1 MTTKRDKKTAI
12 KKTEKWNWVL
22 IIMVI
27 SLAAFAYYHPE
38 QISDLQTSL
47 RQMSDKDGNRI
58 GEKLE
63 REINVILK
71 QTDTKNRDAYETAI
85 DEVSGISKIFD
96 RAEEGIEPA
105 VDELSSFK
113 GCAILC
119 YHIAKDQFSGTYETE
134 ERIKSVMDA
143 HIGRN
148 VLYAGQQM
156 ENVLARLNDAL
167 ARNTTDMQVR
177 LASIGE
183 TVLGSEDETARKAF
197 KNYVARMSTV
207 SERFSNIALGTVTS
221 GVGLTISAFL
231 VKTTLRQAKNVLGHI
246 ARRMGTSTAYAI
258 AAAAADGPFLI
269 GDAIAVIL
277 EVGGASWCA
286 YDLYNVQFLL
296 KEQVTVELTNA
307 LFQYRGEVL
316 ALGKKSSGGLLKAY
330 HEKNLKIAKDLTN
343 HLS

>member
-1 MTTKRDKKTAI
+1 MRISRLKWVA
-12 KKTEKWNWVL
+12 EKWNWVL
-22 IIMVI
+22 IILVI
-27 SLAAFAYYHPE
+27 FLAAFAYYHPE

-47 RQMSDKDGNRI
+47 RQIYDKDGNRI

-71 QTDTKNRDAYETAI
+71 QTDTKNRDDYETAI
-85 DEVSGISKIFD
+85 DELSGISRIFE

-183 TVLGSEDETARKAF
+183 TVLGSEDETVQKAF
-197 KNYVARMSTV
+197 KDYVTRMSNV
-207 SERFSNIALGTVTS
+207 SGKFSNIALDTMTS
-221 GVGLTISAFL
+221 SVGLTISAFL

-246 ARRMGTSTAYAI
+246 ARRMEISTTYAI

-286 YDLYNVQFLL
+286 YDLYNAQFLL

-330 HEKNLKIAKDLTN
+330 HEKNFKMAKNLTN
-343 HLS
+343 HLF

>member
-1 MTTKRDKKTAI
+1 MRISRLKWVA
-12 KKTEKWNWVL
+12 EKWNWVL
-22 IIMVI
+22 IILVI
-27 SLAAFAYYHPE
+27 FLAAFAYYHPE

-47 RQMSDKDGNRI
+47 RQIYDKDGNRI

-71 QTDTKNRDAYETAI
+71 QTDTKNRDDYETAI
-85 DEVSGISKIFD
+85 DELSGISRIFE

-183 TVLGSEDETARKAF
+183 TVLGSEDETVQKAF
-197 KNYVARMSTV
+197 KDYVTRMSNV
-207 SERFSNIALGTVTS
+207 SGKFSNIALDTMTS
-221 GVGLTISAFL
+221 SVGLTISAFL

-246 ARRMGTSTAYAI
+246 ARRMEISTTYAI

-286 YDLYNVQFLL
+286 YDLYNAQFLL

-330 HEKNLKIAKDLTN
+330 HEKNLKITKDLTN
-343 HLS
+343 NLF